1 MKVVQHLADGH
12 KLVSLGAQT
21 VDDSRQRRRRGQGGV
36 CEVKFGPKIVLD
48 RQAIS

>member
-1 MKVVQHLADGH
+1 MQVLQHLADGDE
-12 KLVSLGAQT
+12 LVSLRAQA